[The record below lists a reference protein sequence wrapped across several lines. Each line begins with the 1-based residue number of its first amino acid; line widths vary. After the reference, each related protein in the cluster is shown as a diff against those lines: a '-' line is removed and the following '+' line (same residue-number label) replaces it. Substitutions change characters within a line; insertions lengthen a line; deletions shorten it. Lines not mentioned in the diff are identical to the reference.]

1 MATDTSRLVAKPLE
15 NRIAVVT
22 GASRGI
28 GREISMHLGSIGARL
43 VLIYASNSAQADS
56 LAAELNSRYSGST
69 DTPCAVTV
77 QGDVSD
83 PDAVRAMFD
92 RAEQAF
98 GSQAHI
104 LVACAGIL
112 NPKYPLIAD
121 TTIEDFDEMFRV
133 NARGTFLLCREAAKR
148 LPSNGWGRIV
158 TFSSSIMGTLL
169 PGYGAYTATNAA
181 VETMTKILAKELQGT
196 GVTANVVAPGPVKTD
211 LFFAGKD
218 EDFVKKVTERS
229 SGRIG
234 ETTDIAPVVGFLV
247 SEAAGWVNGQVIRVN
262 GGFV

>member
-1 MATDTSRLVAKPLE
+1 MTTQINLAPALPLE
-15 NRIAVVT
+15 GRIAVIT

-28 GREISMHLGSIGARL
+28 GREISTHLASLGARL
-43 VLIYASNSAQADS
+43 VLNYASNSAHADS
-56 LAAELNSRYSGST
+56 LAAELNSRYGGSI

-83 PDAVRAMFD
+83 PDAVRSMFD

-112 NPKYPLIAD
+112 NSKYPSLAD
-121 TTIEDFDEMFRV
+121 TTVEDFDEIFKV
-133 NARGTFLLCREAAKR
+133 NVRGTFLLCQEAAKR
-148 LPSNGWGRIV
+148 LPGNGWGRIV
-158 TFSSSIMGTLL
+158 TFSSSIVGTLL
-169 PGYGAYTATNAA
+169 PGYAAYTATNAA
-181 VETMTKILAKELQGT
+181 VETMTRILAKELQGT
-196 GVTANVVAPGPVKTD
+196 GVTANVVAPGPVKTE

-218 EDFVKKVTERS
+218 EEFVKRVAEMS
-229 SGRIG
+229 SGRIA
-234 ETTDIAPVVGFLV
+234 ETKDIAPVVGFLV